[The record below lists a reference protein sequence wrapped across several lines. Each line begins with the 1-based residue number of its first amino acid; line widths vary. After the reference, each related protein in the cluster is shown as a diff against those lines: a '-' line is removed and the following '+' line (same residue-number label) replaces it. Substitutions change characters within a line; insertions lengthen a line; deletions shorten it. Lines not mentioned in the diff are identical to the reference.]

1 MTLSKERA
9 RQRVT
14 ASTDIPRSS
23 IFYTEDSTLLCRL
36 LTKPKLSRRFRAV
49 ARWSLAVCSQSAR
62 IMWRSSRY
70 VIRRIPKS
78 RRVAITGFMALL
90 NVLGALASPNVR
102 HANSHRVVV
111 QMILKYFW
119 YPFQTGTKSKRLLGP
134 EAMKSPWRSL
144 NIEIPS
150 FLKCWTSTKEFRFV
164 RFITG
169 P

>member
-1 MTLSKERA
+1 MLIAALLLLGFIIRPLHSLRILMTLSKERT

-49 ARWSLAVCSQSAR
+49 ARWSLAVCSESAR

-102 HANSHRVVV
+102 HANSHSLCSDDPQVLL
-111 QMILKYFW
+111 ISFPDW
-119 YPFQTGTKSKRLLGP
+119 DSKV
-134 EAMKSPWRSL
+134 SV
-144 NIEIPS
+144 
-150 FLKCWTSTKEFRFV
+150 F
-164 RFITG
+164 
-169 P
+169 